1 MAELNCT
8 SKRVTISGIRI
19 GERSPMP
26 IVSMKPG
33 RFVRVGGV
41 KCSWTN
47 CQTKIPATASIA
59 PATKNVPRIPTA
71 WAIRPPSTG
80 PAEIPT

>member
-1 MAELNCT
+1 
-8 SKRVTISGIRI
+8 
-19 GERSPMP
+19 MP
-26 IVSMKPG
+26 TVSMNPG
-33 RFVRVGGV
+33 RFTIDGGV

-47 CQTKIPATASIA
+47 CQTKTPAMASIA

-71 WAIRPPSTG
+71 WATRPPSTG